1 MKENTRRLVLFAV
14 IVGTG
19 SVMIFMNI
27 PLIVLLLLIIA
38 VCFLLMV
45 LLGSITVAGISTAVS
60 KLTLKNLRQKPA
72 LKKRN
77 STELSGKGTSA
88 PKDTGERK
96 TGKSAPAK
104 PKETAHGIRA
114 HLRLLVSS
122 INSLGKIITEQ
133 RKKPAKNPEEINKLL
148 EHTITEKV
156 SRVSALESAATVP
169 AGSGSNRAGAGGV
182 QLEEDGMESDPFLT
196 LSGEELETGLL
207 DGLYEEEPAP
217 EPHPA
222 APAHAGTDPALSM
235 TDLDLDMPA
244 LPDETAV
251 DARAILNANA
261 DNGSEEPKDLDGV
274 NAIDEALGD
283 LGSINLDDIDFGDD
297 IDMPEPTPPAPV
309 SPTVD
314 TTPGSSGFTPE
325 TPVTPAG
332 ESGSTADDNQ
342 GEISSFAAGS
352 AARGVDDDMLS
363 SLATEIKHM
372 KKERDHSLLR
382 ELKDFKAPATDIEME
397 LSEVAEQLA
406 TVSKGAKKKIPSP
419 QGIK

>member
-1 MKENTRRLVLFAV
+1 MKENTRRLVLFTV

-19 SVMIFMNI
+19 SVMIFMDI

-38 VCFLLMV
+38 VCFLLLV
-45 LLGSITVAGISTAVS
+45 LLGLITAADFSTAVS

-72 LKKRN
+72 LKKRS

-88 PKDTGERK
+88 QKDSGGRK

-104 PKETAHGIRA
+104 PRETVHGIRA
-114 HLRLLVSS
+114 HLLLLVSS
-122 INSLGKIITEQ
+122 IKSLGKIITER

-169 AGSGSNRAGAGGV
+169 AGSGSNRGGAGGV
-182 QLEEDGMESDPFLT
+182 SREEDGMESDPFLT

-217 EPHPA
+217 EPRPA
-222 APAHAGTDPALSM
+222 APAHAGTDPSLSM
-235 TDLDLDMPA
+235 PDLDLEMPT

-251 DARAILNANA
+251 DAEEILNADA
-261 DNGSEEPKDLDGV
+261 DNGSEELRDLDGL

-297 IDMPEPTPPAPV
+297 SDMPEPAPPAPV
-309 SPTVD
+309 PPAGD
-314 TTPGSSGFTPE
+314 PMPGSGDFTPAA
-325 TPVTPAG
+325 PVAPAG
-332 ESGSTADDNQ
+332 ESGSTTDGPP

-372 KKERDHSLLR
+372 KKERDDSLLR
-382 ELKDFKAPATDIEME
+382 ELKDYKAPATDIEKE

-419 QGIK
+419 QGTK